1 MIIDDIILSTRE
13 PQSTGVIWAKPEGDK
28 VELRIFNNGKWV
40 NTGGASGAAVSTS
53 SSELKSLKDAGK
65 LAPGSLYRIT
75 DYDFDPEYLAN
86 KCDVDPAAI
95 GSGNHP
101 FDIIVMA
108 TSENSLSNTAW
119 AAQPSRMITIP
130 SNAIEI
136 APVSKLE
143 GHGQDSVDKGT
154 VYDKYLSD
162 IQDYTFYRYPE
173 MDSTEPFNFYGNNGV
188 LKNAETIY
196 AWKNSDNQY
205 IYTSSENNITSFAV
219 ILRVFRDS
227 SVRFAYPWQ
236 PVYED
241 TFDPD
246 PSHANLQKQSIYI
259 GYTDD
264 YFRYYP
270 PTDVPLHKDDYF
282 SECNLEAWELKIEYL
297 ENGKVAITHMK
308 DEHNNQCDYDFKNAL
323 IKVGKAGGDWPEGYE
338 NLADEYINVA
348 DALSEDYKMYYT
360 FSTIEGSDAS
370 MVRDLDGERYDAENN
385 TCLEGIN
392 VFIGDILSNNYVRG
406 RLNCIR
412 NNNWIENSYLY
423 GRNNLVF
430 NTTVTT
436 SPSISIK
443 RCFLYGLKFV
453 DFEGDAFGVTLMGS
467 NNRPRPSAIVENGAT
482 SIQKILPQSDSIIE
496 IKRERSEEESGTV
509 YTMQFASTAEYAD
522 GFNNEQYGY
531 LYDEDGNELSD
542 APELTENDIIKLKL
556 TNGDVT
562 LRSIGNF
569 KYQPNQHV
577 VSNRLV
583 FVGMSGTA
591 NIYGYLEDPP
601 IVLYRAKFGDG
612 DGSKKRMMVKKYTMG
627 TTETAWE

>member
-86 KCDVDPAAI
+86 KYHADPAAI

-323 IKVGKAGGDWPEGYE
+323 FRMQKLETQEIPENYLDFTKDLYIKFD
-338 NLADEYINVA
+338 L
-348 DALSEDYKMYYT
+348 LSESNDYKMCYT
-360 FSTIEGSDAS
+360 FCNSANYKDLSLHFDRREGGAAFN
-370 MVRDLDGERYDAENN
+370 VCE
-385 TCLEGIN
+385 EGIN
-392 VFIGDILSNNYVRG
+392 VLFGTGASYNSIRGNHNIFYSLYLVHIQLVGEGNLAVDSDFLS
-406 RLNCIR
+406 
-412 NNNWIENSYLY
+412 
-423 GRNNLVF
+423 
-430 NTTVTT
+430 
-436 SPSISIK
+436 SP
-443 RCFLYGLKFV
+443 
-453 DFEGDAFGVTLMGS
+453 A
-467 NNRPRPSAIVENGAT
+467 
-482 SIQKILPQSDSIIE
+482 
-496 IKRERSEEESGTV
+496 
-509 YTMQFASTAEYAD
+509 
-522 GFNNEQYGY
+522 Y
-531 LYDEDGNELSD
+531 LYDN
-542 APELTENDIIKLKL
+542 IIFGLQVIFESFAEANKL
-556 TNGDVT
+556 
-562 LRSIGNF
+562 
-569 KYQPNQHV
+569 
-577 VSNRLV
+577 VSNGFDGIVIVQSGVSNITRTLSSEESASYLV
-583 FVGMSGTA
+583 IERS
-591 NIYGYLEDPP
+591 
-601 IVLYRAKFGDG
+601 
-612 DGSKKRMMVKKYTMG
+612 
-627 TTETAWE
+627 